1 MKNNF
6 QSLAAKCL
14 EKKRK
19 GGEKKNQ
26 QNQQNN
32 KTPKQ
37 IFLSFCIKN
46 VNI

>member
-14 EKKRK
+14 EKKKR
-19 GGEKKNQ
+19 GGKKTQ
-26 QNQQNN
+26 QKQQNN